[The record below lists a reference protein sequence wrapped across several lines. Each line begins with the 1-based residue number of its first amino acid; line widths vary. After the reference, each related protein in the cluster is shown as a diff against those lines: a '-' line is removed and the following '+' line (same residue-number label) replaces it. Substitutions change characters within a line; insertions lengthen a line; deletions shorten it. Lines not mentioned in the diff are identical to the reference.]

1 MIELKRE
8 RIEQILNEET
18 AKKKDPDDI
27 LRSVY
32 TRYMFLYEKYLEDID
47 ALSDDRIAELR
58 AYHEETISL
67 VKYYYMDI
75 PLDVGTSIRKFEE
88 EYSDKLLGPEWH
100 KYVFDNYKQFKE
112 KSEYKNMSEDKVK
125 AEFTKQTLD
134 GFYDTMDYVF
144 RQGFGTGSQT
154 VKKVVSGLKGLIF
167 GKEV

>member
-27 LRSVY
+27 LHSVY

-47 ALSDDRIAELR
+47 TLSDDRIAELR

-67 VKYYYMDI
+67 VKFY
-75 PLDVGTSIRKFEE
+75 
-88 EYSDKLLGPEWH
+88 
-100 KYVFDNYKQFKE
+100 
-112 KSEYKNMSEDKVK
+112 
-125 AEFTKQTLD
+125 KQTLD

-167 GKEV
+167 GMEG

>member
-1 MIELKRE
+1 
-8 RIEQILNEET
+8 
-18 AKKKDPDDI
+18 
-27 LRSVY
+27 
-32 TRYMFLYEKYLEDID
+32 
-47 ALSDDRIAELR
+47 
-58 AYHEETISL
+58 
-67 VKYYYMDI
+67 MDI

-100 KYVFDNYKQFKE
+100 KYVFDNYKEFRE
-112 KSEYKNMSEDKVK
+112 KSKYKNMSEDKVK

-167 GKEV
+167 GKEG